1 MASDS
6 FKTING
12 INGININK
20 VLEFAFFEKSIKYY
34 YDKDEKTFVYLMR
47 KELFEGEANER
58 NRARLKKYEVRPF
71 KGVYKRVRSKK

>member
-34 YDKDEKTFVYLMR
+34 YDKDEKTFVYLMK
-47 KELFEGEANER
+47 KELFEGDENER
-58 NRARLKKYEVRPF
+58 NRAVRDRFTDFFKVQIKEV
-71 KGVYKRVRSKK
+71 